1 MGARICFT
9 EYEKGALGV
18 FSRSNAVSQS
28 DASDTAYLAEQNKRH
43 GSFQTWFAAILF
55 KMYGC

>member
-18 FSRSNAVSQS
+18 FSRSNAVNQS
-28 DASDTAYLAEQNKRH
+28 DASDTTYLAEQNKRH
-43 GSFQTWFAAILF
+43 GSFHLVRG
-55 KMYGC
+55 YPL